1 MRLLIVGTLEGQLSE
16 ATKMAMN
23 GGAKV
28 AHAPSVEIALAAL
41 RAGRGADL
49 LLVDV
54 MMDLSACFVLHT
66 TAMEEKKKRKRSL
79 FVTFAGLGSM
89 LVELSLSGLTTLVI
103 YRAELARRGERVS
116 ATPSS

>member
-1 MRLLIVGTLEGQLSE
+1 MRLLIIGALEGQLSE

-54 MMDLSACFVLHT
+54 VMDI
-66 TAMEEKKKRKRSL
+66 
-79 FVTFAGLGSM
+79 AGLIAG
-89 LVELSLSGLTTLVI
+89 LEAERIAIPVVACGVEANAAAAVNAI
-103 YRAELARRGERVS
+103 RAGAKEYIPCPR
-116 ATPSS
+116 TPS